1 MTQLGIGLYAANH
14 HENALSV
21 QEAELSMKRRLGV
34 PEDVILV
41 IQGNLANSYRK
52 LGRCDEALRVRQEV
66 YSGRLEVSGEEHA
79 ETLIAANNYA
89 VSLNGLQRFKEAK
102 SLLRK
107 TMPVARR
114 SLGEDHITTL
124 RMRLNYAHSLY
135 EDDSA
140 TLDDLREAVTSLK
153 ELAPYARRT
162 LGGMHPTT
170 GLIEESLRDAR
181 AALTASETPP
191 TSNNA

>member
-1 MTQLGIGLYAANH
+1 
-14 HENALSV
+14 
-21 QEAELSMKRRLGV
+21 
-34 PEDVILV
+34 
-41 IQGNLANSYRK
+41 
-52 LGRCDEALRVRQEV
+52 
-66 YSGRLEVSGEEHA
+66 
-79 ETLIAANNYA
+79 
-89 VSLNGLQRFKEAK
+89 
-102 SLLRK
+102 
-107 TMPVARR
+107 MPVARR
-114 SLGEDHITTL
+114 SLGEGHITTL

-181 AALTASETPP
+181 AASSARETP
-191 TSNNA
+191 SDS